1 MTTRDLT
8 LVALFAGFIAALG
21 LTPPITLAFVPV
33 PITLQTFGVMLA
45 GLLIGPKRA
54 TLATMVVI
62 VLVAAGIA
70 VLPGGRTGV
79 GVFSG
84 PTVGFLV
91 GWVPASF
98 VTGTLAKR
106 FDVDGGARW
115 RQIAG
120 CAVAAIVGGV
130 VVEYA
135 CGIPPLGLITQM
147 GVAKAATVSMAFV
160 PGDLAKAIVAA
171 VVTVAVRRAYPIER
185 V

>member
-8 LVALFAGFIAALG
+8 LIALFAGLIAALG

-54 TLATMVVI
+54 ALACMLVI

-70 VLPGGRTGV
+70 QLPGGRTGV

-84 PTVGFLV
+84 PTVGFLL
-91 GWVPASF
+91 GWVPAAF
-98 VTGTLAKR
+98 VTGFLAMR
-106 FDVDGGARW
+106 FERADAAQWQR
-115 RQIAG
+115 IAT

-135 CGIPPLGLITQM
+135 CGIPALGLVTKM
-147 GVAKAATVSMAFV
+147 GLVKAATVSMAFV
-160 PGDLAKAIVAA
+160 PGDIAKAIVAS

>member
-54 TLATMVVI
+54 SLASMVVI

-91 GWVPASF
+91 GWVPASY
-98 VTGTLAKR
+98 VTGLLAMR
-106 FDVDGGARW
+106 FDRNDAPQW
-115 RQIAG
+115 RRIAG
-120 CAVAAIVGGV
+120 CAAAAIVGGV

-135 CGIPPLGLITQM
+135 CGIPPLGLLTQM
-147 GVAKAATVSMAFV
+147 GMVKAATVSMAFV
-160 PGDLAKAIVAA
+160 PGDIAKAIIAA
-171 VVTVAVRRAYPIER
+171 VVTVAVRRAYPVER
-185 V
+185 I